1 MKSMNKSLI
10 DVMVVGIVFA
20 ASMNVAKAATA
31 GDVEGVIN
39 GTDSN
44 GNASTFTVSGNSGV
58 NYNLQEQE
66 AKIFQLDAE
75 KADVNQVNQVASL
88 AIQNNSDISDLKTDV
103 SHNTYDIQKTQK
115 MVADES
121 LARSQAITDL
131 DNQKVSKT
139 TYNQDK
145 ADQTTTDTNQNNSIA
160 TNTADIAKHE
170 TVLKDLVTI
179 NDVQDD
185 RLNALENAPKP
196 KNGVDGKDG
205 KNGVDGKDGAT
216 GAQGVQG
223 VQGLKGDTGA
233 QGVAGIAGKDG
244 ANGKDGKNGVDGKA
258 GKDGVNGTNGK
269 DGKNGVNGKNG
280 ITTTITKADTATI
293 NAVKAL
299 KTQTSA
305 QAQDL
310 KAAQQVFAQ
319 TQANNNAQFKSLKD
333 EVDSNKKEA
342 RSGAASAVA
351 IASMPQVEKDQ
362 AVMFSAGVGSFKD
375 EQAVSAGAS
384 FHVGSNTIIKAGI
397 SDSTNNDFAMG
408 AGIGIGF

>member
-1 MKSMNKSLI
+1 MNKSVI
-10 DVMVVGIVFA
+10 AVMVFGVVFSG
-20 ASMNVAKAATA
+20 SMNVAKAATA
-31 GDVEGVIN
+31 GDVSGVIN

-121 LARSQAITDL
+121 LARSQATTDL

-145 ADQTTTDTNQNNSIA
+145 ADQTITDTKQNNSIA
-160 TNTADIAKHE
+160 TNTTDIAKHE
-170 TVLKDLVTI
+170 TVLKDLVII

-196 KNGVDGKDG
+196 KDGVDGKDG

-258 GKDGVNGTNGK
+258 GKDGVNGK

-280 ITTTITKADTATI
+280 ITTTITKADTATT
-293 NAVKAL
+293 NAVKTL

-342 RSGAASAVA
+342 RSGAASAIA

-375 EQAVSAGAS
+375 EQAVSVGAS
-384 FHVGSNTIIKAGI
+384 FHVGSNTIVKTGV